1 MSIVHTSCIRPQLS
15 SGQASGLAAC
25 TPRRQFQRQEPCRSQ
40 RHLPKVLSGRLVDR
54 TLAEDNFT
62 TPVHGS
68 AELSV
73 ETASDVWQ
81 ALETS
86 TQQIGSSSILPV
98 ACSTALAVFC
108 LPDAAWAF
116 PGVAAPVPVQIF
128 GFLLGHPVVTLAIA
142 GVAIWAI
149 PRLARAA
156 VRFILIPA
164 AFLGIGYLIV
174 TNPRTSF
181 AFAGGALSCELPP
194 QVQHA
199 LA

>member
-1 MSIVHTSCIRPQLS
+1 MSCIRPQLS

-25 TPRRQFQRQEPCRSQ
+25 TLRRQLHRQEPCKSQ

-54 TLAEDNFT
+54 TLAEDNL
-62 TPVHGS
+62 TPVHGT
-68 AELSV
+68 ADLSV
-73 ETASDVWQ
+73 ETASAVRQ
-81 ALETS
+81 ALVAS
-86 TQQIGSSSILPV
+86 TQQIGNSSILPV
-98 ACSTALAVFC
+98 ACSTAVAVFC

-116 PGVAAPVPVQIF
+116 PGLAAPVPVQIF

-199 LA
+199 VA